1 MVNSFQSVV
10 SDWVATMNHL
20 YCCHRPSNEQALSE
34 AKARGIIGGPTF
46 KDVAKIAMNPFS
58 AYRQIEELQNTTRAL
73 KLEQQ
78 ALDIVI
84 QNGLPNTVRIQQ
96 DFSKAYV
103 QRLFNEHY
111 NSKLFPPRVFT
122 WDEFAAIFAWWG
134 INKHRCKDNP
144 HQVQPLLLR
153 MFREVFPA
161 DCYKYGGIRPILEGN
176 LPRLPKITKNTMY
189 AMLNYVDEAV
199 AELRKFA
206 GFRDLEGLVERAM
219 HDYMNEVVAF
229 VVRYEA
235 ENFEVK
241 VNLYDALFT
250 GLWDTVDDV
259 IDSVVPR
266 GSEYYVLFHDGEELD
281 REDRLVDISS
291 LTWDCDELMLNFMSA
306 PKPCIVRFVGAN
318 LALSYYIEDI
328 ARDWSVFDLKEEAF
342 FRHRRNY
349 FPAWL
354 TRIDE
359 YRINLPNGGAK
370 RKREDIDQSIN
381 EARNNITNDN
391 PFLGVLQALDQAVT
405 ADNNLMQTLIGQM
418 NFSQVEAL
426 RNTWYNSSQNDPAKI
441 VKEIWHLLDPEFEQI
456 HDAEKAVA
464 TSKALI
470 LPLLEKVYIRE
481 FTATGNNHI
490 SHQRMTDLIENRYG
504 EFAEQ
509 IRQRSIRE
517 EALRIVA
524 EQQQAQAVNTVAS
537 SSQMD
542 VLDNDPD
549 L

>member
-318 LALSYYIEDI
+318 LALSYYIEEERS
-328 ARDWSVFDLKEEAF
+328 ASVKTSTSPSTRQGTTSLTTTPSSVFC
-342 FRHRRNY
+342 RRS
-349 FPAWL
+349 
-354 TRIDE
+354 T
-359 YRINLPNGGAK
+359 K
-370 RKREDIDQSIN
+370 Q
-381 EARNNITNDN
+381 
-391 PFLGVLQALDQAVT
+391 
-405 ADNNLMQTLIGQM
+405 
-418 NFSQVEAL
+418 
-426 RNTWYNSSQNDPAKI
+426 
-441 VKEIWHLLDPEFEQI
+441 
-456 HDAEKAVA
+456 
-464 TSKALI
+464 
-470 LPLLEKVYIRE
+470 
-481 FTATGNNHI
+481 
-490 SHQRMTDLIENRYG
+490 
-504 EFAEQ
+504 
-509 IRQRSIRE
+509 
-517 EALRIVA
+517 
-524 EQQQAQAVNTVAS
+524 
-537 SSQMD
+537 
-542 VLDNDPD
+542 
-549 L
+549 